1 MNAFLFAVGKS
12 IADLEILGALVHKT
26 FCVIEARPGG
36 GLERE
41 CGGPG
46 SRDRSAP
53 ALGRDDWRA
62 TSSH

>member
-1 MNAFLFAVGKS
+1 MQ
-12 IADLEILGALVHKT
+12 KT
-26 FCVIEARPGG
+26 IRVIEARPGG

-53 ALGRDDWRA
+53 ALGERTGEPPAVTNSRVCADVLGV
-62 TSSH
+62 